1 MPIPT
6 SGFFPN
12 KSKIVT
18 NLWKRLT
25 SILPEPETLKVTGMC
40 SSRVLRSSVFIFK
53 KRICNP
59 MGERPE
65 KVLTRWK
72 LSFWFCFVLK
82 RNHYNKKSCPLSAWL
97 ERRLNRVLTLGM
109 LLGLA
114 VKVLHHPIS
123 QRGIP
128 KAGSGAEGLA
138 LESVTQPIN
147 CPIGNPVFEI
157 VSLL

>member
-1 MPIPT
+1 MPIHT

-18 NLWKRLT
+18 NLWKHLT
-25 SILPEPETLKVTGMC
+25 SIPSEPETLKVTGMC
-40 SSRVLRSSVFIFK
+40 SSGVLRFSVFIFK

-72 LSFWFCFVLK
+72 LSVWFCFVLK
-82 RNHYNKKSCPLSAWL
+82 QNHYNKKSCPLSAWL
-97 ERRLNRVLTLGM
+97 ERRLNLVLTLGT
-109 LLGLA
+109 LLGLP
-114 VKVLHHPIS
+114 VKVLPHPIS
-123 QRGIP
+123 QRGKP

-138 LESVTQPIN
+138 LESHSQ
-147 CPIGNPVFEI
+147 
-157 VSLL
+157 